1 MLVYDIIAKESFE
14 NISRWLSELKQHADS
29 NIVILLIGNK
39 RDMAHLREVPKDR
52 AEQFCKENGL
62 ADFLETSA
70 KDNEN
75 IEIAYERLISLIYE
89 ARTSLPPDPDPTPTP
104 VPLTPIPK
112 QKPKCNNC

>member
-39 RDMAHLREVPKDR
+39 RDMAHLREVPKER
-52 AEQFCKENGL
+52 AELFCKENGL

-75 IEIAYERLISLIYE
+75 VEIAFERLISLIYE
-89 ARTSLPPDPDPTPTP
+89 ARTSLPPDPDPTDTI
-104 VPLTPIPK
+104 VPIYSSPK
-112 QKPKCNNC
+112 PKTKCNNC